1 MTPRKIV
8 LTDCTL
14 RDGSYQND
22 FGFTAQDTTALAAE
36 LDRAGF
42 PEIEVGH
49 GLGLQ
54 GATRFKRPA
63 GATDEAYIAAA
74 RAAVKKA
81 KLGVFSIPGIATPES
96 IVAAAKTGIDVLKI
110 GVVAGNPA
118 PAEALVKVCHDNG
131 VTPFV
136 FFMQSSLVSP
146 DKLAANAATAVGWN
160 VSTVYVV
167 DSAGFMMPADV
178 TDYVSRIR
186 ARADVSVGFHG
197 HNNLHL
203 VMANVIA
210 AIEAGA
216 DRIDCTLRGLGRSSG
231 NPQSEAL
238 ALVLHRIGYHTGVD
252 AARAMAAAD
261 RHVNS
266 RLPGHGNESVDM
278 AVGFAGLHSRFFP
291 DVERIATEHGLPTI
305 DLLLA
310 VGERGQATDDLTLI
324 ADIARRMTRQK
335 QPISI

>member
-1 MTPRKIV
+1 MAPRKIL

-22 FGFTAQDTTALAAE
+22 FSFTAQDTKALTAD

-49 GLGLQ
+49 GLGLM
-54 GATRFKRPA
+54 GATRFKRAA
-63 GATDEAYIAAA
+63 GARDEEYITAA
-74 RAAVKKA
+74 RAAVSKA

-96 IVAAAKTGIDVLKI
+96 VAAAAKLGIDVLKI

-118 PAEALVKVCHDNG
+118 PAETLVKTAQDNG
-131 VTPFV
+131 IVPFV

-146 DKLAANAATAVGWN
+146 DALAADAELASSWKVPA
-160 VSTVYVV
+160 VYVV

-178 TDYVSRIR
+178 KAYVGQIR
-186 ARADVSVGFHG
+186 ARADVGVGFHG

-203 VMANVIA
+203 AMANVIA
-210 AIEAGA
+210 AVNAGA

-238 ALVLHRIGYHTGVD
+238 ALVLHRFGYLTGVD
-252 AARAMAAAD
+252 AGHAMAAAD
-261 RHVNS
+261 RHINAH
-266 RLPGHGNESVDM
+266 LPGYGNDSVDM
-278 AVGFAGLHSRFFP
+278 AIGFAGIHSRFLP
-291 DVERIATEHGLPTI
+291 EIEKIAVENGLSDI

-310 VGERGQATDDLTLI
+310 LGERGQATDNLKLI
-324 ADIARRMTRQK
+324 AEIARSLPRRAAVV
-335 QPISI
+335 

>member
-1 MTPRKIV
+1 MTPRKIL

-22 FGFTAQDTTALAAE
+22 FGFTAQDTTALSAE

-49 GLGLQ
+49 GLGLM
-54 GATRFKRPA
+54 GATRFKRAA
-63 GATDEAYIAAA
+63 GASDEAYIAAA
-74 RAAVKKA
+74 RASVKKA

-96 IVAAAKTGIDVLKI
+96 VVAAAKLGIDVLKI
-110 GVVAGNPA
+110 GVVAGTPA
-118 PAEALVKVCHDNG
+118 PAEALVKVAQDNG

-136 FFMQSSLVSP
+136 FFMQSSLVP
-146 DKLAANAATAVGWN
+146 PAALAADAALVASWQVPA
-160 VSTVYVV
+160 VYVV

-178 TDYVSRIR
+178 TAYVSQIR
-186 ARADVSVGFHG
+186 ERAGVSVGFHG

-238 ALVLHRIGYHTGVD
+238 ALVLHRFGYATGVD
-252 AARAMAAAD
+252 AGRAMAAAD
-261 RHVNS
+261 RHINAH
-266 RLPGHGNESVDM
+266 LPGHGNDSVDM
-278 AVGFAGLHSRFFP
+278 AVGFAGIHSRFLP
-291 DVERIATEHGLPTI
+291 DIERIATENGLSGI

-310 VGERGQATDDLTLI
+310 LGERGQATDDLGMI
-324 ADIARRMTRQK
+324 AEIARGLTRK
-335 QPISI
+335 AAAV

>member
-1 MTPRKIV
+1 MPPRKIL

-22 FGFTAQDTTALAAE
+22 FGFTAQDTSALSAE
-36 LDRAGF
+36 LDHAGF

-49 GLGLQ
+49 GLGLM
-54 GATRFKRPA
+54 GASRFKRPA
-63 GATDEAYIAAA
+63 GARDEDYIAAA
-74 RAAVKKA
+74 RAAVKKG

-96 IVAAAKTGIDVLKI
+96 VIAAARLGIDVLKI

-118 PAEALVKVCHDNG
+118 PAEALVKIAQDNG
-131 VTPFV
+131 VTPFI
-136 FFMQSSLVSP
+136 FFMQSSLVP
-146 DKLAANAATAVGWN
+146 ADALAADAVLAASWKVPA
-160 VSTVYVV
+160 VYVV

-178 TDYVSRIR
+178 KAYVDQIR

-197 HNNLHL
+197 HNNLHM

-210 AIEAGA
+210 AVEAGA

-238 ALVLHRIGYHTGVD
+238 ALVLHRFGYVTGID
-252 AARAMAAAD
+252 AGRAMAAAD
-261 RHVNS
+261 RHINTH
-266 RLPGHGNESVDM
+266 LPGHGNDSVDM
-278 AVGFAGLHSRFFP
+278 AVGFAGIHSRFLP
-291 DVERIATEHGLPTI
+291 DIERIATENGLSSI

-310 VGERGQATDDLTLI
+310 LGERGQATDDLGLI
-324 ADIARRMTRQK
+324 AEIAHALTRK
-335 QPISI
+335 AAVV

>member
-1 MTPRKIV
+1 MAPRKIL

-22 FGFTAQDTTALAAE
+22 FGFTAQDTTALSAE

-49 GLGLQ
+49 GLGLK

-63 GATDEAYIAAA
+63 GASDEDYIMAA

-96 IVAAAKTGIDVLKI
+96 VVAAAKLGIDVLKI
-110 GVVAGNPA
+110 GVVAGNPT
-118 PAEALVKVCHDNG
+118 PAEPLVKIAQDHG
-131 VTPFV
+131 ITPFV

-146 DKLAANAATAVGWN
+146 DALAADAALAASWKVPA
-160 VSTVYVV
+160 VYVV

-178 TDYVSRIR
+178 KAYVGQIR

-210 AIEAGA
+210 AIETGA

-238 ALVLHRIGYHTGVD
+238 ALVLHRFGYITGVD
-252 AARAMAAAD
+252 AGRAMAAAD
-261 RHVNS
+261 RHINAH
-266 RLPGHGNESVDM
+266 LPGHGNDSVDM
-278 AVGFAGLHSRFFP
+278 AVGFAGIHSRFLP
-291 DVERIATEHGLPTI
+291 DIERIATENGLSGI

-310 VGERGQATDDLTLI
+310 LGERGQATDDLGLI
-324 ADIARRMTRQK
+324 AEIARALTRK
-335 QPISI
+335 IAAV

>member
-1 MTPRKIV
+1 MSPRKIL

-22 FGFTAQDTTALAAE
+22 FGFTAQDTTALSAE

-49 GLGLQ
+49 GLGLL
-54 GATRFKRPA
+54 GATRFRRPA
-63 GATDEAYIAAA
+63 GASDEAYIAAA

-81 KLGVFSIPGIATPES
+81 RLGVFSIPGIATPES
-96 IVAAAKTGIDVLKI
+96 VAAAAKLGIDVLKI

-118 PAEALVKVCHDNG
+118 PAETLVKVCHDQG
-131 VTPFV
+131 LTPFV
-136 FFMQSSLVSP
+136 FFMQSSLASP
-146 DKLAANAATAVGWN
+146 EELAAEAALVATWN
-160 VSTVYVV
+160 VPAVYVV

-178 TDYVSRIR
+178 ASYVRRIR
-186 ARADVSVGFHG
+186 ERADISVGFHG

-203 VMANVIA
+203 VMANVLA

-238 ALVLHRIGYHTGVD
+238 ALVLHRYGYHTGVD
-252 AARAMAAAD
+252 AGRAMAAAD
-261 RHVNS
+261 RHINA
-266 RLPGHGNESVDM
+266 RLPGHGNDSMDI
-278 AVGFAGLHSRFFP
+278 AVGFAGIHSRFLP
-291 DVERIATEHGLPTI
+291 DIERIATENGLPAI
-305 DLLLA
+305 ELLLA
-310 VGERGQATDDLTLI
+310 LGERGRATDDLGLI
-324 ADIARRMTRQK
+324 AEIARGMTRQRA
-335 QPISI
+335 SM

>member
-22 FGFTAQDTTALAAE
+22 FGFTAEDTSALAGE

-49 GLGLQ
+49 GLGLL

-63 GATDEAYIAAA
+63 GASDEAYITAA

-81 KLGVFSIPGIATPES
+81 KLGVFSIPGIATLES
-96 IVAAAKTGIDVLKI
+96 IVAAAKMGIDVIKI
-110 GVVAGNPA
+110 GVVADNPA
-118 PAEALVKVCHDNG
+118 PGEALVKVCHDNG

-146 DKLAANAATAVGWN
+146 DELAAHSALAASWN
-160 VSTVYVV
+160 VSVVYVV

-178 TDYVSRIR
+178 TSYVSKIR
-186 ARADVSVGFHG
+186 ARAGVQVGFHG

-238 ALVLHRIGYHTGVD
+238 ALVLHRIGYRTGVD
-252 AARAMAAAD
+252 AALAMAAAD
-261 RHVNS
+261 RHINS
-266 RLPGHGNESVDM
+266 SIPGHGNESVDM
-278 AVGFAGLHSRFFP
+278 AVGFAGLHSRFLP
-291 DVERIATEHGLPTI
+291 DVERIAVEHGLSAI
-305 DLLLA
+305 DVLLA
-310 VGERGQATDDLTLI
+310 LGERGQATDDLALI
-324 ADIARRMTRQK
+324 ADMARSMTRQR
-335 QPISI
+335 QLAFN